1 MTTKFLGTDYDNKHL
16 QDMRDAG
23 REGTDGFLLAMTGKQ
38 TSYLVTFTHRANPG
52 LVWDNMRFA
61 ANTAAEAIVIAKE
74 YTKRIVGWDI
84 IRVTAK
90 DSCTYERFEAAILAD
105 AVTDERINNQRGTR

>member
-1 MTTKFLGTDYDNKHL
+1 MTTKFLGTDYEDKHL
-16 QDMRDAG
+16 EDLRAAG
-23 REGTDGFLLAMTGKQ
+23 REGTAGFLLAMTGKQ

-61 ANTAAEAIVIAKE
+61 ANTAAEAIVVAKE

-90 DSCTYERFEAAILAD
+90 DSCTFERFQSAMDLD
-105 AVTDERINNQRGTR
+105 AVTVERINAQRGTR